1 MKGLIRSYL
10 ITLTALYL
18 VTRIISSFSYA
29 GGYQTL
35 LLGTLVLML
44 INMIIKP
51 IAKIFFLPINF
62 LTLGLFSFVINAL
75 MLYTLTI
82 LLPQFNIQSYFFPGF
97 NNFGFVIPAIRFSLI
112 ATYVIV
118 SIIISVIISFLNWLK
133 R

>member
-18 VTRIISSFSYA
+18 VTNVVYLFSYA

-35 LLGTLVLML
+35 FLGAFVLML

-62 LTLGLFSFVINAL
+62 ITLGLFSFIINAL

-97 NNFGFVIPAIRFSLI
+97 NNYGFVIPAIRFSLI
-112 ATYVIV
+112 ATYVII
-118 SIIISVIISFLNWLK
+118 SIIISVITSILNWLAK
-133 R
+133 

>member
-18 VTRIISSFSYA
+18 VTDVVYSFSYA

-35 LLGTLVLML
+35 FFGAFVLML

-62 LTLGLFSFVINAL
+62 ITLGLFSFVINAL

-97 NNFGFVIPAIRFSLI
+97 NNYGFVIPAIRFSLI
-112 ATYVIV
+112 ATYVII
-118 SIIISVIISFLNWLK
+118 SIVISVITSILHWLAK
-133 R
+133 

>member
-18 VTRIISSFSYA
+18 ASRVIDSFSYA

-35 LLGTLVLML
+35 FIGAFVLML
-44 INMIIKP
+44 INMILKP

-62 LTLGLFSFVINAL
+62 ITLGLFSFVINAL

-97 NNFGFVIPAIRFSLI
+97 NNYGFVIPAIRFSLI
-112 ATYVIV
+112 ATYVII
-118 SIIISVIISFLNWLK
+118 SIIISVITSILNWLAK
-133 R
+133 